1 MSSRSVSRR
10 PALAFAAA
18 LTFAMGATLGA
29 QHQMKAMSDADFVHM
44 MTKHHQGGIE
54 MSKVEESKG
63 SSAAVKALATKIR
76 QGQERET
83 AERASWTKRHAGT
96 PSADAKSHDAMMQ
109 KEHQATMAKLNG
121 ASGNAL
127 DQLFASEMA
136 KHHEMAI
143 QMIDTATLKDPELRK
158 MAEKMKAGQT
168 AELKELRQHAK
179 H

>member
-1 MSSRSVSRR
+1 MSSRSVLRA
-10 PALAFAAA
+10 PALPFAIV
-18 LTFAMGATLGA
+18 LTFAMGAILGA

-63 SSAAVKALATKIR
+63 SSAAVKALAMKIR
-76 QGQERET
+76 QGQEREIS
-83 AERASWTKRHAGT
+83 EMASWTKRHSGA
-96 PSADAKSHDAMMQ
+96 PSADARSHDAMMQ
-109 KEHQATMAKLNG
+109 KEHHATMAKLNA

-143 QMIDTATLKDPELRK
+143 QMIDTATLKDAELRK
-158 MAEKMKAGQT
+158 MADKMKASQS